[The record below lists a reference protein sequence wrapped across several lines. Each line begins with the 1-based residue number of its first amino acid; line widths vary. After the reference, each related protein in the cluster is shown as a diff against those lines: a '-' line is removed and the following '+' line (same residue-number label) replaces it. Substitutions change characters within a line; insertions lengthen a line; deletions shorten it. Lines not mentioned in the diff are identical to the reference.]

1 MHANY
6 GLYAYGLVSGIPQQ
20 LDILGIDQQH
30 KVYAVAER
38 GLSVIVSVVDIDQ
51 FQRQVKSLL
60 AALTRATS
68 PTDTESG
75 AILQARE
82 NVMEALLQHTTIVP
96 LQFGTIV
103 KDEAAA
109 IRMLQEH
116 EAEFKRLL
124 TELKGKVECGLKV
137 YVDKQALIKHLAQV
151 DPQFSRPEEQRRKVS
166 RGAAYL
172 LARKVEEKL
181 KDQATTQV
189 AQISEKIFQELS
201 KEAVEAKQNTILP
214 QRLTGKKE
222 EMILNAAYLVEREK
236 VAPFEQQAKKCLEQY
251 ADMGLTLEISNPRP
265 PYSFSSNVNI
275 DQH

>member
-1 MHANY
+1 MHAND
-6 GLYAYGLVSGIPQQ
+6 GLYTYGLVGEVPQP
-20 LDILGIDQQH
+20 LDIVGIDQQH
-30 KVYAVAER
+30 KVYPVVGR

-51 FQRQVKSLL
+51 FQHQVKSLL
-60 AALTRATS
+60 TALSRATGR
-68 PTDTESG
+68 TELEAG
-75 AILQARE
+75 AILQAHE
-82 NVMEALLQHTTIVP
+82 AVMEALLQHTTIVP

-103 KDEAAA
+103 KDETAA

-116 EAEFKRLL
+116 EAEFKHLL
-124 TELKGKVECGLKV
+124 ATLNGKVECGVKV
-137 YVDKQALIKHLAQV
+137 YLDKQVLMKHLAQI

-172 LARKVEEKL
+172 LARKIEEKL
-181 KDQATTQV
+181 KDQATTQM
-189 AQISEKIFQELS
+189 AQISAKIFQELS

-236 VAPFEQQAKKCLEQY
+236 VAHFEQQTKKCLEQY

-265 PYSFSSNVNI
+265 PYSFSSNVNT
-275 DQH
+275 DQQ

>member
-60 AALTRATS
+60 ATLSRATS
-68 PTDTESG
+68 PTDTEAG
-75 AILQARE
+75 AILQAHE
-82 NVMEALLQHTTIVP
+82 NVMETLLQHTTIVP

-109 IRMLQEH
+109 TRMLQEH

-124 TELKGKVECGLKV
+124 AILSGKVECGVKV
-137 YVDKQALIKHLAQV
+137 YLDKQVLMKHLAQI
-151 DPQFSRPEEQRRKVS
+151 DPQFSRLEEQHGKLS

-189 AQISEKIFQELS
+189 AQINEKIFQALS
-201 KEAVEAKQNTILP
+201 KEAVEAKQNTSLP

-236 VAPFEQQAKKCLEQY
+236 VARFEQQARKCLEQY
-251 ADMGLTLEISNPRP
+251 AAMGLILEISSPRP

>member
-1 MHANY
+1 MHAND
-6 GLYAYGLVSGIPQQ
+6 GLYAYGLVGEVPQP
-20 LDILGIDQQH
+20 LDIVGIDQQH
-30 KVYAVAER
+30 KVYPVVGR

-51 FQRQVKSLL
+51 FQHQVKSLL
-60 AALTRATS
+60 TALSRATGR
-68 PTDTESG
+68 TELEAG
-75 AILQARE
+75 AILQAHE
-82 NVMEALLQHTTIVP
+82 AVMEALLQHTTIVP
-96 LQFGTIV
+96 LQFGTIF

-124 TELKGKVECGLKV
+124 ATLSGKVECGVKV
-137 YVDKQALIKHLAQV
+137 YLDKQVLMKHLAQI
-151 DPQFSRPEEQRRKVS
+151 DPQFSRSEEQRRKVS

-172 LARKVEEKL
+172 LARKIEEKL
-181 KDQATTQV
+181 KDQATTQM
-189 AQISEKIFQELS
+189 AQISAKIFQELS

-265 PYSFSSNVNI
+265 PYSFSSNVNT
-275 DQH
+275 DQQ